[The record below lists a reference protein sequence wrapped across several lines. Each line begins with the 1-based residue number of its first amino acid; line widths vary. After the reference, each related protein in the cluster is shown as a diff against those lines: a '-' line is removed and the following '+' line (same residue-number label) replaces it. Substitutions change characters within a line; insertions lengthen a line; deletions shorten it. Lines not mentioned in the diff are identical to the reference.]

1 VRQIKS
7 GVRRLAEPLAR
18 GLIRL
23 GVSANAITL
32 VGLLLN
38 CVAGAIA
45 AIGLLWLAGL
55 CYLLFSSL
63 DFLDG
68 SVARLSGTANRFGA
82 FFDSVLD
89 RAAEAAVLIGL
100 LYWYAGQQQPVL
112 ATLCAVALTGS
123 FLVSYARARA
133 EGLGLDCEVGL
144 LQRTER
150 IVLLGGGLLL
160 SPLHALVLPA
170 VLVVLIIATG
180 VTTCQ
185 RIAHVARLT
194 RAPEPPGS

>member
-1 VRQIKS
+1 MRQIKS

-38 CVAGAIA
+38 CVAGVIA

-100 LYWYAGQQQPVL
+100 LYWYAGQQQPVDHVEHEQGL
-112 ATLCAVALTGS
+112 HPVEREAFPRLGEGQEEHPARVAQHGLCRCGQAMSPGC
-123 FLVSYARARA
+123 ARIK
-133 EGLGLDCEVGL
+133 DV
-144 LQRTER
+144 
-150 IVLLGGGLLL
+150 
-160 SPLHALVLPA
+160 
-170 VLVVLIIATG
+170 
-180 VTTCQ
+180 
-185 RIAHVARLT
+185 
-194 RAPEPPGS
+194 